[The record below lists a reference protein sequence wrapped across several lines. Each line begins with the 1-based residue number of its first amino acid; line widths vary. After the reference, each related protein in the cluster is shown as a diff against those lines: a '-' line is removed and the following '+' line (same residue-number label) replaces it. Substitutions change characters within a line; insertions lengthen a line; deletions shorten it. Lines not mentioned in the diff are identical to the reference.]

1 MNKILILFLSLVI
14 VASALGTAA
23 AQDDDNN
30 TFANDTINA
39 NISALNPTA
48 NAIVANSGNSENTNI
63 NTIIVKSTNVNRQ
76 VQVQR
81 TRSGV
86 REIIVYYVPKTIT
99 VKAATVPEGAETNS
113 TGSSVPMESTGLSPT
128 TGIIGVLGVLGGL
141 LASRLKFGS

>member
-23 AQDDDNN
+23 ADEDNN
-30 TFANDTINA
+30 TVANDTINA
-39 NISALNPTA
+39 NVSALNPTA

-63 NTIIVKSTNVNRQ
+63 NTIIVKSTNLNRQ

-86 REIIVYYVPKTIT
+86 REIIVYYVPKTIN
-99 VKAATVPEGAETNS
+99 VKAATVPEGAETNA

-128 TGIIGVLGVLGGL
+128 SGIIGVLGVLGGL